1 MMVNVAMPHGPMGAP
16 VAMPPGVSLAE
27 ADFAQD
33 GSDLVLTM
41 PDGNQVRI
49 EGYFDRPNP
58 PSLASSDGAVVSGDV
73 AVGLV
78 AGVVGGEALGPIE
91 GQVLVGT
98 DGAAIGQ
105 VRNLSG
111 VVFAIRPDGTRVQL
125 EVGSQ
130 VFQGDVLES
139 GADGAIGVMLADQ
152 TTFSMGENGKM
163 VLDEMIYDPAAQK
176 GSVSMSVVQGVF
188 TFVSGQ
194 VAKTDPDAMSLKT
207 PVATIGIRG
216 TQVGI
221 EIGEGKPMSVVL
233 MEEKDGFVGEV
244 VIANAGG
251 VRVMNNASDFT
262 TISSFNLIAA
272 PVTTLAAA
280 QLVNVF
286 APALKVIPL
295 TGANQNDFGLQGQIE
310 QGAAQAE
317 FVTAAGPATPAAPA
331 AQPVE
336 AKESVIKTVAGDY
349 VAAGERI
356 APVDVGKVKE
366 AAITPPSNAPV
377 LETRIEAVPQ
387 GTIKIEPVPTEP
399 VGEPGVIRGTEGPDV
414 LIGGADEDTL
424 LGVGGA
430 DYLEGGAGDDM
441 LSGGA
446 GDDTLVG
453 GAGTDTA
460 VFTGNFADY
469 TFTLGDDG
477 VLTVA
482 GPEGTD
488 TVSGV
493 EFLKFDDRTVAT
505 SSLAPEE
512 PVLSVADV
520 AGAED
525 TAIPLDISAVVSDP
539 NEVLTV
545 TVAGVPTGAMLSTGT
560 DNGDGTWTLT
570 ADQLAGLTL
579 TPPANYGG
587 TLALTVT
594 ATSSESGQAATT
606 AGTIAVNVTPVADVP
621 VLAVTDAT
629 GAEDTAIPLNIQAA
643 PTDEDETLIVTVS
656 GVPAGATLSAGTDNG
671 DGTWTLTTDQ
681 LAGLTLT
688 PPEHAAE
695 DFTLTVTAIATEAN
709 GDTATRTATL
719 EVNVVGVA
727 DAPTLSMSVG
737 EGEIAGDP
745 VGSITLSVAKGGVGN
760 TGQFEVFVDGVSVG
774 IFTTDVAHGRTGGW
788 DSITV
793 EGLSLVPG
801 QNPEVSIRPTSPK
814 SNIYVDS
821 ISVNGRVL
829 QAETAGSLTQG
840 GGAVTDTYVKL
851 AAHGQLKFT
860 LGGDVLGGAMSFPVN
875 IETTLVDADGSETLS
890 VVVAGVPAGATLSAG
905 TDNGDGTW
913 TLAPDQLAGLTLT
926 VPMEVQDN
934 FSLSVAATATEADGD
949 AATTTATADVFV
961 PAYDEGGGDDI
972 VGGPGADQLVGTSG
986 DDVIY
991 GRGGDDEIEGGQG
1004 DDTLYGEKGDDE
1016 LMGGQ
1021 GDDTLYGGKGEDTL
1035 YGDQGDD
1042 TLYGDSGDDTL
1053 IGGQGD
1059 DALYGGKGDDTLEGG
1074 QGDDVLTGGAG
1085 RDTFLFDA
1093 KAGKDVIT
1101 DIMDQDKIVFEGKE
1115 FSARDMVF
1123 SENDEGDVVISFDG
1137 KHAPDTEV
1145 TLEGVSLNDISDSY
1159 TVTQSGDQ
1167 VTVVLKMDDDKS

>member
-1 MMVNVAMPHGPMGAP
+1 
-16 VAMPPGVSLAE
+16 
-27 ADFAQD
+27 
-33 GSDLVLTM
+33 
-41 PDGNQVRI
+41 
-49 EGYFDRPNP
+49 
-58 PSLASSDGAVVSGDV
+58 
-73 AVGLV
+73 
-78 AGVVGGEALGPIE
+78 
-91 GQVLVGT
+91 
-98 DGAAIGQ
+98 
-105 VRNLSG
+105 
-111 VVFAIRPDGTRVQL
+111 
-125 EVGSQ
+125 
-130 VFQGDVLES
+130 
-139 GADGAIGVMLADQ
+139 
-152 TTFSMGENGKM
+152 
-163 VLDEMIYDPAAQK
+163 
-176 GSVSMSVVQGVF
+176 
-188 TFVSGQ
+188 
-194 VAKTDPDAMSLKT
+194 
-207 PVATIGIRG
+207 
-216 TQVGI
+216 
-221 EIGEGKPMSVVL
+221 
-233 MEEKDGFVGEV
+233 
-244 VIANAGG
+244 
-251 VRVMNNASDFT
+251 
-262 TISSFNLIAA
+262 
-272 PVTTLAAA
+272 
-280 QLVNVF
+280 
-286 APALKVIPL
+286 
-295 TGANQNDFGLQGQIE
+295 
-310 QGAAQAE
+310 
-317 FVTAAGPATPAAPA
+317 
-331 AQPVE
+331 
-336 AKESVIKTVAGDY
+336 
-349 VAAGERI
+349 
-356 APVDVGKVKE
+356 
-366 AAITPPSNAPV
+366 
-377 LETRIEAVPQ
+377 
-387 GTIKIEPVPTEP
+387 
-399 VGEPGVIRGTEGPDV
+399 
-414 LIGGADEDTL
+414 
-424 LGVGGA
+424 
-430 DYLEGGAGDDM
+430 
-441 LSGGA
+441 
-446 GDDTLVG
+446 
-453 GAGTDTA
+453 
-460 VFTGNFADY
+460 
-469 TFTLGDDG
+469 
-477 VLTVA
+477 
-482 GPEGTD
+482 
-488 TVSGV
+488 
-493 EFLKFDDRTVAT
+493 
-505 SSLAPEE
+505 
-512 PVLSVADV
+512 
-520 AGAED
+520 
-525 TAIPLDISAVVSDP
+525 
-539 NEVLTV
+539 
-545 TVAGVPTGAMLSTGT
+545 
-560 DNGDGTWTLT
+560 
-570 ADQLAGLTL
+570 
-579 TPPANYGG
+579 
-587 TLALTVT
+587 
-594 ATSSESGQAATT
+594 
-606 AGTIAVNVTPVADVP
+606 NVTPVADVP

-643 PTDEDETLIVTVS
+643 PTDEDETLTVTVS

-671 DGTWTLTTDQ
+671 DGTWTLTADQ

-688 PPEHAAE
+688 PPEHSAE
-695 DFTLTVTAIATEAN
+695 DFTLTVTAITTEAN

-737 EGEIAGDP
+737 EGEIAGNP

-875 IETTLVDADGSETLS
+875 IETALVDADGSETLS

-913 TLAPDQLAGLTLT
+913 TLTPDQLAGLTLT

-949 AATTTATADVFV
+949 TATTTATADVFV

-1004 DDTLYGEKGDDE
+1004 ADTLYGEKGDDE

-1053 IGGQGD
+1053 IGGQGDDTLYGGKGDDTLEGGQGD